1 MTDMKVLL
9 FNVPDHLMDRAD
21 GILARPPF
29 VVEECSLADEL
40 RSRVEKNRYYLM
52 ILNLPVKGFDPREIL
67 YTLRHQKRAS
77 SDSILILLAPDDI
90 LPEYRVYINKGIS
103 ALFPHS
109 TPCAE
114 IENAIAR
121 LTHIAPR
128 VDSRIIVRLKAK
140 TQLGHR
146 VVLCQALNLS
156 FTGMFVAT
164 SMTFPVGSDV
174 LFELML
180 PQARFPLEGEAR
192 VVRHS
197 SGLREHSIG
206 MGLTFLSFKH
216 DGAEALRA
224 LVERSL
230 PASDGEDASTT
241 TAN

>member
-1 MTDMKVLL
+1 
-9 FNVPDHLMDRAD
+9 
-21 GILARPPF
+21 
-29 VVEECSLADEL
+29 
-40 RSRVEKNRYYLM
+40 
-52 ILNLPVKGFDPREIL
+52 
-67 YTLRHQKRAS
+67 
-77 SDSILILLAPDDI
+77 
-90 LPEYRVYINKGIS
+90 
-103 ALFPHS
+103 
-109 TPCAE
+109 
-114 IENAIAR
+114 
-121 LTHIAPR
+121 

-224 LVERSL
+224 LWSGLFPPPTAKTPRQQLQIDGPQKVHHQAER
-230 PASDGEDASTT
+230 G
-241 TAN
+241 